1 MALHN
6 TRTRRR
12 EPVNHYSWI
21 LCPKLA
27 LTDRFYAAFHYADSR
42 TNPWT
47 TTHDNWRNSR
57 LFRRPAIL
65 TRTGPRRF
73 GSRVIDGL
81 SGKKTEK
88 LLNDKLGGQEPIS
101 ASKINIID
109 EQNARS
115 HGSSRSSPA
124 DTARSSRGLRDYRPP
139 PSHAA
144 SASLL

>member
-1 MALHN
+1 VAFHN

-12 EPVNHYSWI
+12 KPVNHYSWI

-57 LFRRPAIL
+57 LLRRPAIL

-73 GSRVIDGL
+73 GSRVNDGL
-81 SGKKTEK
+81 SGKRPKNSSTT
-88 LLNDKLGGQEPIS
+88 NWGGQEPIS
-101 ASKINIID
+101 ASKTNIID